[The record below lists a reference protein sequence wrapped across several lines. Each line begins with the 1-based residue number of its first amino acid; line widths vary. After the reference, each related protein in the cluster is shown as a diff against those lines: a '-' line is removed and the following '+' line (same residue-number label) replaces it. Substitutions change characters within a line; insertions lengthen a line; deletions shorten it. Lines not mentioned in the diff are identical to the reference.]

1 MENDM
6 TTLSSLKLVT
16 AVKPTALA
24 PIVQKRNKLIKRLY
38 EQIELAKA
46 LVEGR
51 EYTTTRLRTV
61 KDAETNETK
70 TVSMP
75 VRVKAWW
82 WSAENGKLCVT
93 IKYGAKT
100 IELAKGKSAVELA
113 SKEDLVSVLETL
125 KAAVN
130 AGELDEQINAL
141 SATVKSAFKK

>member
-46 LVEGR
+46 LAEGR

-70 TVSMP
+70 TVSLP
-75 VRVKAWW
+75 VRVKVWW
-82 WSAENGKLCVT
+82 WTAENGKLCVT

-100 IELAKGKSAVELA
+100 IELAKGKTAVELA
-113 SKEDLVSVLETL
+113 SKDELVNVLETL
-125 KAAVN
+125 KTAVD

-141 SATVKSAFKK
+141 SGAVKSNFKK

>member
-6 TTLSSLKLVT
+6 TTLSGLKLVT

-24 PIVQKRNKLIKRLY
+24 PIMQKRNKLIKRLY

-93 IKYGAKT
+93 VKYGAKT

>member
-1 MENDM
+1 M
-6 TTLSSLKLVT
+6 TTLSGLKLVT

-24 PIVQKRNKLIKRLY
+24 PIMQKRNKLIKRLY